1 MKKVAIGFILTLDIV
16 RRARLIANSDYLLD
30 FFVVGGL
37 VDKRLL
43 VSQVKM
49 MIVEFYCDIIVL

>member
-16 RRARLIANSDYLLD
+16 RRARLIENSDYLLH